1 MLAANEVIANEIVKL
16 ARKRNITIYNA
27 VNEILSQ
34 ALKAESGGYSLTE
47 LVEKYQTLD
56 RAYKIGLGLRIE
68 SLYDDL
74 VELLFQI
81 EPDKLMS
88 LFREKGY
95 WYGKYF
101 LTNSEPLKCFIEVME
116 YSTLSKA
123 EVSLSKQKDTLVFML
138 IGSTY
143 SIPQLDVYSVFV
155 QEVMGVLGYQR
166 EIIELKKGILKIK
179 FINSHSVTTEDNARV
194 DNANNKKKQSTT
206 FS

>member
-1 MLAANEVIANEIVKL
+1 
-16 ARKRNITIYNA
+16 
-27 VNEILSQ
+27 
-34 ALKAESGGYSLTE
+34 
-47 LVEKYQTLD
+47 
-56 RAYKIGLGLRIE
+56 
-68 SLYDDL
+68 
-74 VELLFQI
+74 
-81 EPDKLMS
+81 
-88 LFREKGY
+88 
-95 WYGKYF
+95 
-101 LTNSEPLKCFIEVME
+101 ME

-194 DNANNKKKQSTT
+194 ENANNKKNQSTT